1 MALVPRVLQI
11 EKIGEYDYN
20 HSSYHDIKGAIF
32 NVYFEHPFSKVVFPV
47 NMSEEEIQG
56 ICTYDPW
63 YTIHYKNLQ
72 EETPINRAQDTYIS
86 NCRQKQKAREERTR
100 IEKEQAYIGAV
111 VLGMIGIKWKKKTK
125 RNGSK
130 NRLDCGPEKKARD

>member
-1 MALVPRVLQI
+1 MISKAQ
-11 EKIGEYDYN
+11 
-20 HSSYHDIKGAIF
+20 
-32 NVYFEHPFSKVVFPV
+32 FSTSILSTRSAKF
-47 NMSEEEIQG
+47 
-56 ICTYDPW
+56 
-63 YTIHYKNLQ
+63 
-72 EETPINRAQDTYIS
+72 NRAQDTYIS

-130 NRLDCGPEKKARD
+130 NRLDCRPEKKARD

>member
-1 MALVPRVLQI
+1 MI
-11 EKIGEYDYN
+11 
-20 HSSYHDIKGAIF
+20 
-32 NVYFEHPFSKVVFPV
+32 
-47 NMSEEEIQG
+47 MSEEEIQG

-86 NCRQKQKAREERTR
+86 NCRQKQKAREERKR
-100 IEKEQAYIGAV
+100 IEKEQAYIDAGSWDV
-111 VLGMIGIKWKKKTK
+111 GIKWKKKTK

-130 NRLDCGPEKKARD
+130 NRSIGPKAAFCAVVTTPACPVRYSPKPMLPMLPDSLREPTQ